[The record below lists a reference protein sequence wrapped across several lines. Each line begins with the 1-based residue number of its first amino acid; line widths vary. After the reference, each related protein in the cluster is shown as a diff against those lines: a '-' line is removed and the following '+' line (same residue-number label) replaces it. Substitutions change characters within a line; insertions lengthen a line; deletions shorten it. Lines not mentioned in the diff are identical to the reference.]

1 MREQLSWG
9 QIDAALNTVATQVQ
23 GRLKMWRLFDVYR
36 GTGLQENE
44 KSLAL
49 RLWLQDTEETL
60 TEEKVEQ
67 IQQVVMSELAKCGAT
82 LRM

>member
-1 MREQLSWG
+1 MTWS
-9 QIDAALNTVATQVQ
+9 QIDAALLTAAAQAQ
-23 GRLKMWRLFDVYR
+23 GRLKLWRLFDVYR
-36 GTGLQENE
+36 GSGLQESE

-67 IQQVVMSELAKCGAT
+67 IQQVVISELAKCGAT
-82 LRM
+82 LRT